1 MPTKEK
7 LLAQTHE
14 DILNWTISEIKQRNI
29 KKVQVVSDN
38 NNFNVDFC
46 ELLTTFINLD
56 RLSDFQPQD
65 RTAIENKLGPI
76 FLDVAW
82 ELCTKRVLRPTLCR
96 IEKSSSGY
104 FSSNLYTLTQPGIDW
119 LRNRNQIEIFLSPTR
134 LEGLFF
140 EFKSQFG
147 DVFYLRAKEAVNCY
161 HSDVYLAC
169 CVMCGAAAEA
179 IFLRIAIVKFNGT
192 KDEEQIIKKYC
203 STGGRKKIE
212 DEIFGQQK
220 IDVKVEIQPGLSLI
234 KYWRDASGHASE
246 TTIKEIHAY
255 SSLQSLL
262 QLSTFISQRYDDLIK

>member
-1 MPTKEK
+1 MLTIEK
-7 LLAQTHE
+7 FLAQTHE
-14 DILNWTISEIKQRNI
+14 DILNWTISVIKQRNI
-29 KKVQVVSDN
+29 KSVQFVHAN
-38 NNFNVDFC
+38 HYNVDFC
-46 ELLTTFINLD
+46 ELLSAFIN
-56 RLSDFQPQD
+56 SNGGAIFQPHEK
-65 RTAIENKLGPI
+65 TAIEDKLSQI

-82 ELCTKRVLRPTLCR
+82 ELCTKRVLRPNPYQLTR
-96 IEKSSSGY
+96 GGSSQTNNFYS
-104 FSSNLYTLTQPGIDW
+104 LTQPGIEW

-140 EFKSQFG
+140 EFKGQFG
-147 DVFYLRAKEAVNCY
+147 DTFYLRAKEAVNCY

-220 IDVKVEIQPGLSLI
+220 KDIKEEIQPGLSLI

-255 SSLQSLL
+255 NSLQSLL
-262 QLSTFISQRYDDLIK
+262 QLSTFVRQRYDDLIK